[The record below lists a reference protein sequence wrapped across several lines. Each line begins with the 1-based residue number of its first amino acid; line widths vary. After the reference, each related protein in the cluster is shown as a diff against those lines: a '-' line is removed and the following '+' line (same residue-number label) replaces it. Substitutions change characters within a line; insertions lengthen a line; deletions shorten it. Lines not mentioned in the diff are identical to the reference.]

1 MWCGFIQIFV
11 TRDRVTNS
19 WHVTCHTPHHT
30 CHSYVTQ
37 HSTASFKQSYTR
49 FDLIISPE
57 KKNILVILKD
67 RAETTIEGRRD
78 VKQFV
83 SGDTS
88 IQLPRAPQV
97 LTPLRLGLMTR
108 DLLYSGS
115 AGNLICRFVFGHEIR
130 LGLKYYFW
138 SHVSLNS
145 SHTAIA
151 IKSIPLTHHHNI
163 QQYWIDEDRGLLWDE
178 DKDFI
183 MTGE

>member
-1 MWCGFIQIFV
+1 MRVYSDFCDAWPRDKFV
-11 TRDRVTNS
+11 TRYMS
-19 WHVTCHTPHHT
+19 HSASHVSLL
-30 CHSYVTQ
+30 CHSTLNSVIQTVL
-37 HSTASFKQSYTR
+37 YTR